1 MKRKPVPQT
10 EEEKLYDVSYPILLA
25 PWHGHLTPIRV
36 RRLSLTQALSCG
48 DFSMIE
54 LFEDK
59 IAKNERPTIEMMNAY
74 AERHQKLCKLAM
86 VKPTYDEAMKIAG
99 AHVDSAGID
108 RELAEIKSIIQAI
121 DVKILADKE
130 LAKNRELA
138 KERRELAEKFN
149 ALELAYKFLLPPD
162 FSAFVV
168 NYCLQIDTSDIK
180 SVTEEMLLNAAILAS
195 RGHDNPSDHLS
206 GVFTDLMKR
215 EIDNRA
221 WVLFDAEKD
230 DRKRKK
236 KAG

>member
-1 MKRKPVPQT
+1 MKRKPIPQT
-10 EEEKLYDVSYPILLA
+10 EEDKLYAVTYPILMA
-25 PWHGHLTPIRV
+25 PWHGHLTPIQV
-36 RRLSLTQALSCG
+36 RELSLPQALSCG

-54 LFEDK
+54 LFEEK
-59 IAKNERPTIEMMNAY
+59 IAKNQQPTIEQMNAY

-99 AHVDSAGID
+99 SHVDTSDID
-108 RELAEIKSIIQAI
+108 RQLREIKELW
-121 DVKILADKE
+121 VKLPE
-130 LAKNRELA
+130 G
-138 KERRELAEKFN
+138 KERRQAEDEYN
-149 ALELAYKFLLPPD
+149 ALELTCRFLLPAD
-162 FSAFVV
+162 FTAFVV

-180 SVTEEMLLNAAILAS
+180 AVTEEMLMNAAILAS

-221 WVLFDAEKD
+221 WILFDEEVKN
-230 DRKRKK
+230 KRGKK

>member
-1 MKRKPVPQT
+1 MKRKPIAQT

-99 AHVDSAGID
+99 AHVDSVDVDRQLREIKALFNELELKKGDPKQI
-108 RELAEIKSIIQAI
+108 RELADQY
-121 DVKILADKE
+121 
-130 LAKNRELA
+130 NT
-138 KERRELAEKFN
+138 
-149 ALELAYKFLLPPD
+149 LELACKFLLPPD

-221 WVLFDAEKD
+221 WVLFDAEKA
-230 DRKRKK
+230 DRQRGKK
-236 KAG
+236 KVG